1 MQDLFSD
8 KDWAFLENFP
18 YQVGIWMSS
27 QDKGG
32 GEAALKKERY
42 ALSEAVIRIQSKY
55 DNSKLLKELLK
66 SNRQEANGQD
76 VSEGI
81 VKGAKRVR
89 DLLQILDNEVERH
102 FYKLACI
109 DVAEAVARASGDRPL
124 GAHNLYGGPE
134 KGWFGLY
141 PFLSKIVRLGRGPRV
156 SQAEKDAINLLID
169 ALGAEKL
176 VEKWKPW
183 TPVKNQSKAS

>member
-8 KDWAFLENFP
+8 KDWVFLKGFP
-18 YQVGIWMSS
+18 YQVGVWMSS

-32 GEAALKKERY
+32 GDVALKRERE
-42 ALSEAVIRIQSKY
+42 ALGEAVIRIQSKY
-55 DNSKLLKELLK
+55 ENSKLLKEILK
-66 SNRQEANGQD
+66 SSDNNQD
-76 VSEGI
+76 TEPLDGI
-81 VKGAKRVR
+81 VKDAKRAR
-89 DLLQILDNEVERH
+89 ELLQNINDEMERH

-109 DVAEAVARASGDRPL
+109 DIAEAVARASGDRPL

-141 PFLSKIVRLGRGPRV
+141 PLLSKIVRFGRGPRV
-156 SQAEKDAINLLID
+156 SQVEKDAINLLID

>member
-8 KDWAFLENFP
+8 KDWVFLKGFP
-18 YQVGIWMSS
+18 YQVGVWMSS

-32 GEAALKKERY
+32 GDVALKRERE
-42 ALSEAVIRIQSKY
+42 ALGEAVIRIQSKY
-55 DNSKLLKELLK
+55 ENSKLLKEILK
-66 SNRQEANGQD
+66 SSDNNQD
-76 VSEGI
+76 TEPLDGI
-81 VKGAKRVR
+81 VKDAKRAR
-89 DLLQILDNEVERH
+89 ELLQNINDEMERH

-109 DVAEAVARASGDRPL
+109 DIAEAVARASGDRPL

-141 PFLSKIVRLGRGPRV
+141 PLLSKLVRFGRGPRV
-156 SQAEKDAINLLID
+156 SQVEKDAINLLID